1 MSTASAPRRRTAP
14 VTNAGRRLR
23 THERAMTGGD
33 ERGDFA
39 IFIAV
44 IAAALLLFGSI
55 AYDAPRLMT
64 ARQHAVHAANE
75 AARAAAATIAAGGTL
90 SDARDAADF
99 TVSSRLSPYG
109 APIDLL
115 GGLHCL
121 GNRVEVTVSTWYSNR
136 SALGVFRTRQPI
148 TASGAAEA
156 VLSGPDGQPIALQ
169 YLPECPLVSAGGP

>member
-1 MSTASAPRRRTAP
+1 
-14 VTNAGRRLR
+14 
-23 THERAMTGGD
+23 MTGGD

-75 AARAAAATIAAGGTL
+75 AARAAATTVAAGGTL
-90 SDARDAADF
+90 SDSRDAADF
-99 TVSSRLSPYG
+99 VLNSRLSPYG
-109 APIDLL
+109 ATIGRL
-115 GGLHCL
+115 GDLHCV

-136 SALGVFRTRQPI
+136 SALGVFRERQPI
-148 TASGAAEA
+148 TVSAAAEA
-156 VLSGPDGQPIALQ
+156 VLTGPDGQPTALD

>member
-1 MSTASAPRRRTAP
+1 
-14 VTNAGRRLR
+14 
-23 THERAMTGGD
+23 MTDGD

-75 AARAAAATIAAGGTL
+75 AARAAATTVAAGGTL
-90 SDARDAADF
+90 SDSRDAADF
-99 TVSSRLSPYG
+99 VLNSRLSPYG
-109 APIDLL
+109 ATIGRLGDLY
-115 GGLHCL
+115 CV

-136 SALGVFRTRQPI
+136 SALGVFRERQPI
-148 TASGAAEA
+148 TVSGAAEA
-156 VLSGPDGQPIALQ
+156 VLTGPDGQPTALN
-169 YLPECPLVSAGGP
+169 YLPVCPLVSAGGP

>member
-1 MSTASAPRRRTAP
+1 MR
-14 VTNAGRRLR
+14 
-23 THERAMTGGD
+23 GGD

-90 SDARDAADF
+90 SDSRDVADF
-99 TVSSRLSPYG
+99 VLSSRLSPYG
-109 APIDLL
+109 ATISRL
-115 GGLHCL
+115 GNLHCV
-121 GNRVEVTVSTWYSNR
+121 GNRVEVAVSTWYSNR
-136 SALGVFRTRQPI
+136 SPLGVFRERQPI
-148 TASGAAEA
+148 TARGAAEA
-156 VLSGPDGQPIALQ
+156 VLTGPDGQPTALRH
-169 YLPECPLVSAGGP
+169 LPECPLVSAGGP